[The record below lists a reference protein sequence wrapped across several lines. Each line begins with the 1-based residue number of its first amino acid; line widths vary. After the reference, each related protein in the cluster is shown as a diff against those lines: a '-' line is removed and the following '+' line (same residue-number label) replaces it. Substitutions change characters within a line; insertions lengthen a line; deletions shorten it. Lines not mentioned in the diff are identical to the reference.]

1 MSDKKQLV
9 KGVVTGT
16 VCGLLVT
23 MLLNIICAAVMLKTG
38 LLPAELTG
46 YIVCGLLAA
55 GAVAAGITA
64 TKITRSAGLIVGLI
78 AGATMFLL
86 VTIAGLIKSSET
98 VGVMTVIKLASCLAF
113 GGLGGILG
121 LKENKRI
128 KI

>member
-64 TKITRSAGLIVGLI
+64 TKITRSAGLIE
-78 AGATMFLL
+78 
-86 VTIAGLIKSSET
+86 SSET